1 MVEKT
6 VTVKNKLGIHARPAA
21 LLVRTAAK
29 FKSNIYLIKD
39 GQTVNGK
46 SIMSVMSLAAEQG
59 SKIVIR
65 AEGEDEKAAVNK
77 LAELFENKFEED

>member
-46 SIMSVMSLAAEQG
+46 SIMSVMSLAAEPG